1 MKKSTV
7 AIISVLL
14 TLAVCL
20 GVFLITGYFA
30 KRDGRTRESRELILR
45 EELGADF
52 VICEQKINGII
63 YVAFEFPDGRIGVVG
78 FEQNGDRYKTSGL
91 HSMYS
96 NSDVPNVH
104 KVIGE
109 YADIIF
115 LNKPDLSYVE
125 LTYEIVDNNGENIQV
140 TNRLDFNGDSIL
152 YAERPQF
159 SEPISMT
166 FYDINGKEYAFVDE
180 SEYPNGIYI
189 KK

>member
-7 AIISVLL
+7 AIISVIC
-14 TLAVCL
+14 TLIICL
-20 GVFLITGYFA
+20 SAYLVFDYSG

-63 YVAFEFPDGRIGVVG
+63 YVAFEFPNGRIGVVG
-78 FEQNGDRYKTSGL
+78 FEQDGDRYKTSGL
-91 HSMYS
+91 HSKYS
-96 NSDVPNVH
+96 NSDVPNVQD
-104 KVIGE
+104 VIGE

-125 LTYEIVDNNGENIQV
+125 LTYEVIDIHGETVQV
-140 TNRLDFNGDSIL
+140 TNRLEFNGDRIL
-152 YAERPQF
+152 YAKRPQY

-166 FYDINGKEYAFVDE
+166 FYDLNGNEYAFIDE